1 MKEKLLYN
9 YFIQVLSKER
19 LLGDMA
25 HLFDLLGA
33 KVGNISKTFAWLFCI
48 VQIQAHLLG
57 T

>member
-9 YFIQVLSKER
+9 HSLQVMSIEG

-33 KVGNISKTFAWLFCI
+33 KVGKLKQHFCTTI
-48 VQIQAHLLG
+48 LYGAH
-57 T
+57 TEHSY